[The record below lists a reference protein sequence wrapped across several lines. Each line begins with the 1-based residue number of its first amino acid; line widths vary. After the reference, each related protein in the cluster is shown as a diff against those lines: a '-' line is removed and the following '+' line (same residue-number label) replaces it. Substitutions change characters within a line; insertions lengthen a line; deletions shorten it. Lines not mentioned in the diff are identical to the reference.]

1 MTERKPA
8 PVVRFLVFFFLFTAL
23 LTATGLDL
31 LTASGLSAIGAVW
44 GAVQR

>member
-8 PVVRFLVFFFLFTAL
+8 PVVRFLAFFFLLVAL
-23 LTATGLDL
+23 LTAAGLDL

-44 GAVQR
+44 GALR